1 MTEAAR
7 ARDPQPGVAPAP
19 AVAPADAAAE
29 DRAARR
35 EHSYQ
40 ALLQLG
46 QDLTVSLDLR
56 ETVDLLVFTVMGQLG
71 TGRLALWL
79 LSDDDPP
86 QPVLVSCHGFTR
98 RLVETVGAACGLG
111 PLARTVAGE
120 EPADGEDAAGRM
132 GPAESELSRQSGM
145 VVFEPVRVREEV
157 LGWLALGAKV
167 DGTPYTRDELEV
179 LQAILG
185 VVGASLL
192 NGRLYSRM
200 VETNRRLSATNER
213 LNEVD
218 RLKSEFLRNVNHE
231 LRTPLTVVIGALDC
245 LVQAG
250 KGDGPEL
257 SLMQAALQNAQHLK
271 DLVEALLTFS
281 EAVNTRLPVN
291 LVDGD
296 VHDTLGPYCARR
308 QPGVTAS
315 LRELTYVHEEGLL
328 AARFDPMRLGQI
340 LDELVDN
347 ALKFTPHGS
356 RLSLTAGRAT
366 QDDHEWVRVEFGD
379 DGPGIPADRMS
390 AVFRSFEQVDGSM
403 TRTAGGLGMGLA
415 CARQLAER
423 MGARLTVRSAVGKGT
438 TFTLLLP
445 VA

>member
-1 MTEAAR
+1 MTQPAR
-7 ARDPQPGVAPAP
+7 APDPGPDVAPATP
-19 AVAPADAAAE
+19 SAE
-29 DRAARR
+29 EEQGARAARR

-56 ETVDLLVFTVMGQLG
+56 ETVDLLVFNVMGQLG

-86 QPVLVSCHGFTR
+86 QAVLMSCHGFPR
-98 RLVETVGAACGLG
+98 RLVETVGAACGLA
-111 PLARTVAGE
+111 PSARAVAGE
-120 EPADGEDAAGRM
+120 ETGGGDDAPGRM
-132 GPAESELSRQSGM
+132 GPAESELSRQNGL

-167 DGTPYTRDELEV
+167 DGTPYTREELDV

-192 NGRLYSRM
+192 NGRLYNR
-200 VETNRRLSATNER
+200 VLETNRRLSASNER
-213 LNEVD
+213 LYEAD

-245 LVQAG
+245 LMLAG
-250 KGDGPEL
+250 VGSGPER
-257 SLMQAALQNAQHLK
+257 SLMQAAQQNAQHLK
-271 DLVEALLTFS
+271 GLVENLLTFS
-281 EAVNTRLPVN
+281 DAVNTRLPVH
-291 LVDGD
+291 LVTAD
-296 VHDTLGPYCARR
+296 VHDALASFCARR
-308 QPGVTAS
+308 HAGVAAS
-315 LRELTYVHEEGLL
+315 LRELTYVHEEGLPP
-328 AARFDPMRLGQI
+328 ARFDPMRLSQI

-356 RLSLTAGRAT
+356 HLALTAGRAT
-366 QDDHEWVRVEFGD
+366 ADGREWVRLEFSD
-379 DGPGIPADRMS
+379 DGPGIPAGRLES
-390 AVFRSFEQVDGSM
+390 VFHSFEQVDGST
-403 TRTAGGLGMGLA
+403 TRAAGGLGMGLA
-415 CARQLAER
+415 FARQLAER
-423 MGARLTVRSAVGKGT
+423 MGARLTVASAVGKGT

-445 VA
+445 TA